1 MSNLLVQN
9 IKHTNGTIGA
19 TVDASGRISR
29 PNTPLVAVRSTN
41 LSYFG
46 TNHGS
51 TTYDVSY
58 RSPLPTFTSAHRTT
72 LADQGGGTLSF
83 ESYAG
88 GEYPKYIVPITGLY
102 EYTFYGGLRM
112 HSNQAGDWVAFGVY
126 VNNATIDSGGN
137 LDFIGSVAQVY
148 NPQDAIDDVQANV
161 SFTLQLSLT
170 ANDYIVVAQQSTG
183 ESAFADSRTHGFSLK
198 FIG

>member
-9 IKHTNGTIGA
+9 IKHTNGSTAA

-46 TNHGS
+46 TNHSS
-51 TTYDVSY
+51 TTYDISY
-58 RSPLPTFTSAHRTT
+58 RSPLPTFTSGYRTT
-72 LADQGGGTLSF
+72 IANQGGGTLSF

-88 GEYPKYIVPITGLY
+88 GEYPKYVVPIAGLY
-102 EYTFYGGLRM
+102 EYSFYGGLRM
-112 HSNQAGDWVAFGVY
+112 HSNQAGDWVAMGIY
-126 VNNATIDSGGN
+126 VNSATIDSSGN

-148 NPQDAIDDVQANV
+148 NPQDAIDDVQANM
-161 SFTLQLSLT
+161 SFTLQLSLS

-183 ESAFADSRTHGFSLK
+183 ESAFADSQSHGFSLK

>member
-1 MSNLLVQN
+1 MSTLKVGAIQSTTAN
-9 IKHTNGTIGA
+9 TAMTIDSA
-19 TVDASGRISR
+19 GRVSR

-41 LSYFG
+41 ISYFG
-46 TNHGS
+46 TNHSS
-51 TTYDVSY
+51 TTYDIAY

-72 LADQGGGTLSF
+72 LANQGGGTLSF

-112 HSNQAGDWVAFGVY
+112 HSNQAGDWVAFGIY

-161 SFTLQLSLT
+161 SFTLQLSLS

-183 ESAFADSRTHGFSLK
+183 ESGFVDSGSHGFSLK
-198 FIG
+198 FLG